1 MIKII
6 IKKRINIVLLYI
18 PASFFI
24 VINIFTN
31 FIATSVTPVYWGY
44 FQNKGVLYYPYS
56 LYIIIFII
64 LGFITCYK
72 FYLKRAN
79 KEEKI
84 QAKFLIFA
92 ISIPLIGGILSE
104 VVLPLIDINFM
115 PLSTTLTTLMSII
128 IASVIVKYNLM
139 TPFSFSIQ
147 KKLTASFLT
156 IVIVVSTISIFS
168 TTQGQTLFYDNIGS
182 GSSLLAKGT
191 MDKIDRSITNR
202 IEEFELLVTSSN
214 VQDFVNDS
222 NNEFSLIGTNEDI
235 NNYII
240 EIDNNWIHSID
251 NESLN
256 FKEKLLNN
264 NLSKE
269 LQKYLDLLKR
279 IKLAEK
285 KLVCKNIRFD

>member
-1 MIKII
+1 
-6 IKKRINIVLLYI
+6 
-18 PASFFI
+18 
-24 VINIFTN
+24 
-31 FIATSVTPVYWGY
+31 
-44 FQNKGVLYYPYS
+44 
-56 LYIIIFII
+56 
-64 LGFITCYK
+64 
-72 FYLKRAN
+72 
-79 KEEKI
+79 
-84 QAKFLIFA
+84 
-92 ISIPLIGGILSE
+92 
-104 VVLPLIDINFM
+104 M